1 MVRGGRLISP
11 YRRVPFHIQVG
22 EQPAQ
27 AVTYLDRRELETDSD
42 GVLVDVLRQV
52 ADEIERMT
60 TEERDK

>member
-1 MVRGGRLISP
+1 M
-11 YRRVPFHIQVG
+11 PFHIQVG